1 MLILMIISFFLFQ
14 LDVTS
19 SQLLV
24 TDNDFKNPDFRLQLR
39 ETVNT
44 LLNLRSIPIF
54 NENDAISTRGAPYE
68 VLTSLIPIISPIMAS
83 LHVGF

>member
-1 MLILMIISFFLFQ
+1 MLTQKIISVCVFQ

-24 TDNDFKNPDFRLQLR
+24 TDNDFKSPDFRIQLSQ
-39 ETVNT
+39 TVNT

-68 VLTSLIPIISPIMAS
+68 VFDLVSFLYLSCYQ
-83 LHVGF
+83 G